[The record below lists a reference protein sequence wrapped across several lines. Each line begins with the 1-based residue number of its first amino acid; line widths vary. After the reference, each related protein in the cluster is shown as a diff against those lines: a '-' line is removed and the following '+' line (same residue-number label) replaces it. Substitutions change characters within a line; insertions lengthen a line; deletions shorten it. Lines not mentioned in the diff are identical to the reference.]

1 MNFKVALDF
10 EIISV
15 SLIRKKNI
23 KHCYLR
29 IVENKTVQISA
40 NNYFTKDEAIDL
52 VKRKQNWIKKHL
64 EKKELNLDTKEYLY
78 LGKVYEKVELDF
90 DVIEF
95 YKKEAKAFL
104 PQIVEKNAKLME
116 LYPSSLKFRNNKSR
130 WGSCSYKDGIILN
143 IKLMKFP
150 IEIIEY
156 VVIHELAHIK
166 HKNHSKR
173 FWALVEK
180 YCPNYKECERLMK
193 TF

>member
-40 NNYFTKDEAIDL
+40 NSYFTKDEAIDL
-52 VKRKQNWIKKHL
+52 VKRKQKWIKKHL
-64 EKKELNLDTKEYLY
+64 EKKELSLDTKEYLY
-78 LGKVYEKVELDF
+78 LGKVYEKEELDF
-90 DVIEF
+90 DIIEF

-104 PQIVEKNAKLME
+104 PQLVEKNAKLME

-130 WGSCSYKDGIILN
+130 WGSCSYKNGIILN

-150 IEIIEY
+150 IEVIEY

-173 FWALVEK
+173 FWSLVEK